1 MIRLI
6 ASDID
11 GTLLQAG
18 QRNID
23 PVIFQEIRRLRRA
36 GILFCP
42 ASGRQYGSMRRL
54 FAPIA
59 DEVHYLCENG
69 AVVYGPGSPGP
80 VLGKTPMDRALALE
94 LCQAILEEP
103 DCEVLISG
111 DNISYLCPK
120 QQDFV
125 DHMRYFVGN
134 NVTIIPSPEDI
145 QEDILKVAA
154 YCRRGAEAERP
165 RLAPRW
171 ENRCRVAIAGWEWLD
186 FNQTDK
192 GAGLRQLCAALDIG
206 LDQVMAFGDSGNDLA
221 MLELAGRPYLMDNA
235 APELRTRFPHHCRR
249 VEDILRLLP

>member
-11 GTLLQAG
+11 GTLLPVG
-18 QRNID
+18 RRDID

-54 FAPIA
+54 FAPVA
-59 DEVHYLCENG
+59 DELYYLCENG
-69 AVVYGPGSPGP
+69 AVVYGPGDPGP
-80 VLGKTPMDRALALE
+80 VLGKAPMDRALALE
-94 LCQAILEEP
+94 LCRAILDEP

-125 DHMRYFVGN
+125 THMRDFVGN
-134 NVTIIPSPEDI
+134 HVTVIPRPEDI

-154 YCRRGAEAERP
+154 YCRRGSEALRP
-165 RLAPRW
+165 RLAPQW
-171 ENRCRVAIAGWEWLD
+171 EGRCRVAIAGREWLD

-221 MLELAGRPYLMDNA
+221 MLELVGRPYRMDRA
-235 APELRTRFPHHCRR
+235 VPALRDRFPHHCRR
-249 VEDILRLLP
+249 VEDILRQLP